1 MKVKADT
8 TAGFHG
14 KRATNLSPS
23 KATKHWKTLRK
34 ISVRK
39 AHTLVVVAL
48 RVQCSDEGSP
58 DILLSVGTEPQPT
71 LVPAELTGDSRN
83 MLSPS
88 ECI

>member
-1 MKVKADT
+1 M
-8 TAGFHG
+8 
-14 KRATNLSPS
+14 RPS
-23 KATKHWKTLRK
+23 KAAKHWKTLRK
-34 ISVRK
+34 ICVKK
-39 AHTLVVVAL
+39 AHTLVVVVL
-48 RVQCSDEGSP
+48 RVQCTDEGSP